1 MIMKKTLSFT
11 IALLVCVAAWGQ
23 KYKDCYAFDLKG
35 DVRICVTTHPDGH
48 RDTLRFTEEGALA
61 DERKEVVRTE
71 DGLPKTIITKQED
84 DGMAENPLGLLA
96 LLFYGNSND
105 TTEYVFMRETLFL
118 KRYGSEAS
126 QYRYA
131 NGDVVGVHHVSSGK
145 NDLLGIYMAEEEGM
159 DAEGYEIDL
168 AKGTVSFDL
177 HYQVLGK
184 DDKGNWTKRKVI
196 DGRDKS
202 EAYEYREITYWEEGL
217 TATATYDSS
226 ITGLINNPLGIGTY
240 KGWGCSWDKFVPLAR
255 KFYGACEESYG
266 DMHFSEPAALSLCGQ
281 PVNYIDLESGQKY
294 DHEPGEYHIMGT
306 RYAVSLHTPRA
317 YKIDQKLAWKKDKL
331 EESDCQ
337 WDKESVIA
345 YFGQVLHAL
354 RDAGWD
360 LREKKPRLYECRK
373 GGRTIQLN
381 YSYIRNKNVDCYV
394 VYLYISVVR
403 DDSGL
408 WVVVDE

>member
-1 MIMKKTLSFT
+1 MIMKKTLSIT
-11 IALLVCVAAWGQ
+11 VALLVCAAAWGQ
-23 KYKDCYAFDLKG
+23 KYKDSYAFDLKG
-35 DVRICVTTHPDGH
+35 DVKMCVTTYPDGH

-61 DERKEVVRTE
+61 DGRKEVVRTE
-71 DGLPKTIITKQED
+71 DGLPKTIITKQDD

-118 KRYGSEAS
+118 KRCGNEAS

-145 NDLLGIYMAEEEGM
+145 NDLLSLYMAEEGDINE
-159 DAEGYEIDL
+159 EGYEIDL

-177 HYQVLGK
+177 HYQVLDK

-202 EAYEYREITYWEEGL
+202 EAYEYREITYWEEDL
-217 TATATYDSS
+217 MATATYDSS
-226 ITGLINNPLGIGTY
+226 IAGLINNPLGIGTS
-240 KGWGCSWDKFVPLAR
+240 KGWGCSWDKFVPIAR
-255 KFYGACEESYG
+255 NFYGAYEESYG
-266 DMHFSEPAALSLCGQ
+266 DIHFSEPAALSLCGQ
-281 PVNYIDLESGQKY
+281 PVRSFDLERGQKR
-294 DHEPGEYHIMGT
+294 DHDPGEYHILST
-306 RYAVSLHTPRA
+306 RYSVFLYTPRA
-317 YKIDQKLAWKKDKL
+317 YKMDQKLLGTKSKL
-331 EESDCQ
+331 KEEDCQ

-345 YFGQVLHAL
+345 YFEQVLHAL

-360 LREKKPRLYECRK
+360 LQKKKSRLYECRK
-373 GGRTIQLN
+373 GGRVIQL
-381 YSYIRNKNVDCYV
+381 SYYYIHDKNSDFYV
-394 VYLYISVVR
+394 VSLYISAVR

>member
-1 MIMKKTLSFT
+1 MKKTLSIT
-11 IALLVCVAAWGQ
+11 VALLVCAAAWGQ
-23 KYKDCYAFDLKG
+23 KYKDSYAFDLKG
-35 DVRICVTTHPDGH
+35 DVKMCVTTYPDGH
-48 RDTLRFTEEGALA
+48 KDTLRFTEEGALA
-61 DERKEVVRTE
+61 DGRKEVVRTE
-71 DGLPKTIITKQED
+71 EGLPKTIITKQDD

-118 KRYGSEAS
+118 KRCGNEAS

-145 NDLLGIYMAEEEGM
+145 NDLLSLYMAEEGDINE
-159 DAEGYEIDL
+159 EGYEIDL

-177 HYQVLGK
+177 HYQVLDK

-202 EAYEYREITYWEEGL
+202 EAYEYREITYWEEDL
-217 TATATYDSS
+217 MATATYDSS
-226 ITGLINNPLGIGTY
+226 IAGLINNPLGIGTS

-266 DMHFSEPAALSLCGQ
+266 DIHFSEPAALSLCGQ
-281 PVNYIDLESGQKY
+281 SVRSFDLERGQKR
-294 DHEPGEYHIMGT
+294 DHDPGEYHIMGT
-306 RYAVSLHTPRA
+306 RYVVSLHTPRA

-337 WDKESVIA
+337 WDKESVVA
-345 YFGQVLHAL
+345 YFEQVLHAL

-360 LREKKPRLYECRK
+360 LQEKKSRLYECRK
-373 GGRTIQLN
+373 GVRTIQLH
-381 YSYIRNKNVDCYV
+381 YSYIRDKDSDLYV
-394 VYLYISVVR
+394 VYLYISAVR
-403 DDSGL
+403 DDNGL

>member
-1 MIMKKTLSFT
+1 MIMKKTLSIT
-11 IALLVCVAAWGQ
+11 VALLVCAAAWGQ
-23 KYKDCYAFDLKG
+23 KYKDSYAFDLKG
-35 DVRICVTTHPDGH
+35 DVKMCVTTYPDGH
-48 RDTLRFTEEGALA
+48 KDTLRFTEEGALA
-61 DERKEVVRTE
+61 DGRKEVVRTE
-71 DGLPKTIITKQED
+71 EGLPKTIITKQDD

-118 KRYGSEAS
+118 KRCGNEAS

-145 NDLLGIYMAEEEGM
+145 NDLLSLYMAEEGDINE
-159 DAEGYEIDL
+159 EGYEIDL

-177 HYQVLGK
+177 HYQVLDK

-202 EAYEYREITYWEEGL
+202 EAYEYREITYWEEDL
-217 TATATYDSS
+217 MATATYDSS
-226 ITGLINNPLGIGTY
+226 IAGLINNPLGIGTS

-266 DMHFSEPAALSLCGQ
+266 DIHFSEPAALSLCGQ
-281 PVNYIDLESGQKY
+281 SVRSFDLERGQKR
-294 DHEPGEYHIMGT
+294 DHDPGEYHIMGT
-306 RYAVSLHTPRA
+306 RYVVSLHTPRA

-337 WDKESVIA
+337 WDKESVVA
-345 YFGQVLHAL
+345 YFEQVLHAL

-360 LREKKPRLYECRK
+360 LQEKKSRLYECRK
-373 GGRTIQLN
+373 GVRTIQLH
-381 YSYIRNKNVDCYV
+381 YSYIRDKDSDLYV
-394 VYLYISVVR
+394 VYLYISAVR
-403 DDSGL
+403 DDNGL